1 MTKPVKPVERPPP
14 GGIAIEK
21 IQGTIGELDNALKKW
36 EVRIMITFRVSA
48 EVKDD
53 RQVLITLPP
62 EVPVG
67 QSELV
72 VSVETVFPQHSKTAT
87 RSSLAD
93 WAEQNAEHWGN
104 QLSAADVEGFTG
116 RRF

>member
-1 MTKPVKPVERPPP
+1 
-14 GGIAIEK
+14 
-21 IQGTIGELDNALKKW
+21 
-36 EVRIMITFRVSA
+36 MITFRVSA
-48 EVKDD
+48 DVKDD
-53 RQVLITLPP
+53 RQVLITLPA
-62 EVPVG
+62 EAPVG

-72 VSVETVFPQHSKTAT
+72 VSVEPVVSGHTQTIG

-104 QLSAADVEGFTG
+104 QLNAADVEGFTG